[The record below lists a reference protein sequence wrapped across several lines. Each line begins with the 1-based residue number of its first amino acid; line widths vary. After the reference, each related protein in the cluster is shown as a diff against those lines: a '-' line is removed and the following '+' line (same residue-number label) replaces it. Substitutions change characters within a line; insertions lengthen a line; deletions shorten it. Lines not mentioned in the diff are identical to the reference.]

1 SLDVTRKMTRLELTQ
16 RPAVRIGP
24 HGDHT
29 TIWQRIADDAAV
41 MLCAETVGVCERA
54 FQLGV
59 DYAKQRVQFGRPI
72 ASFQAIKHKIVDMLH
87 ATELARVGTHYAA
100 WTSDVDDPHR
110 ETAAAMA
117 KGYAGEAAVFVT
129 AEDIQIHGGVGFTW
143 DADPHLFYRRAKA
156 NDVLVGAHHLARVVD
171 AEQAHHP
178 LELLPGRG
186 LVEVAEVLGF
196 DALLAEQVART
207 SALRAVGVE
216 VHEDVVL
223 RIHGHEPKE
232 ARLRSRPG
240 AAGA

>member
-1 SLDVTRKMTRLELTQ
+1 MRGHGLEQL
-16 RPAVRIGP
+16 
-24 HGDHT
+24 
-29 TIWQRIADDAAV
+29 
-41 MLCAETVGVCERA
+41 VGR
-54 FQLGV
+54 
-59 DYAKQRVQFGRPI
+59 GRC
-72 ASFQAIKHKIVDMLH
+72 QV
-87 ATELARVGTHYAA
+87 E
-100 WTSDVDDPHR
+100 
-110 ETAAAMA
+110 
-117 KGYAGEAAVFVT
+117 
-129 AEDIQIHGGVGFTW
+129 
-143 DADPHLFYRRAKA
+143 
-156 NDVLVGAHHLARVVD
+156 VLVHGFAGAHHLARVVD

>member
-1 SLDVTRKMTRLELTQ
+1 MVSSFFFASRGRHTRSDRDWSADVSSSDLA
-16 RPAVRIGP
+16 PSGP
-24 HGDHT
+24 PGDQT
-29 TIWQRIADDAAV
+29 ALWQRIADDAAV

-72 ASFQAIKHKIVDMLH
+72 ASFQAIKHKAVDMLH

-100 WTSDVDDPHR
+100 WNSDVDEPHR

-156 NDVLVGAHHLARVVD
+156 NDVLLGQQAWQRQRLAD
-171 AEQAHHP
+171 
-178 LELLPGRG
+178 
-186 LVEVAEVLGF
+186 LV
-196 DALLAEQVART
+196 LADR
-207 SALRAVGVE
+207 
-216 VHEDVVL
+216 
-223 RIHGHEPKE
+223 
-232 ARLRSRPG
+232 
-240 AAGA
+240 